1 MASFLDQIRIF
12 IEQIIQ
18 TLGYT
23 GIAAVMFTETII
35 PPIPSEVVMPFAGFL
50 VAAGKRSFLGVVLA
64 GDIGAISGAMLI
76 YYLGYLWG
84 EERVRNLFIK
94 YGKYVLVNVDEL
106 DNAMELFERYGKAMV
121 FFGRM
126 IPGIRSVISLP
137 AGIKR
142 MGWGSFLFYTI
153 AGTTLWNIL
162 LAGAGYFLGSRWQE
176 ILVLLNQYENFVYA
190 LIALFVVFWV
200 GRKAYLHF
208 RKK

>member
-1 MASFLDQIRIF
+1 MAAFLDQIRIF

-23 GIAAVMFTETII
+23 GIAAVMFAETII

-50 VAAGKRSFLGVVLA
+50 VASGKRSFLGVVLA
-64 GDIGAISGAMLI
+64 GDIGAMIGAMLI

-84 EERVRNLFIK
+84 EERVRQLFIK

-106 DNAMELFERYGKAMV
+106 DGAIKLFERYGKAMI

-142 MGWGSFLFYTI
+142 MGWGTFLLYTI
-153 AGTTLWNIL
+153 AGTTIWNIL
-162 LAGAGYFLGSRWQE
+162 LAGAGYFLGSRWEE
-176 ILVLLNQYENFVYA
+176 ILVLLDQYEDFVYL

-208 RKK
+208 KKK

>member
-1 MASFLDQIRIF
+1 MAAFLDQIRIF

-23 GIAAVMFTETII
+23 GIAAVMFAETII

-50 VAAGKRSFLGVVLA
+50 VASGKRSFLGVVLA
-64 GDIGAISGAMLI
+64 GDIGAMIGAMLI

-84 EERVRNLFIK
+84 EERVRQLFIK

-106 DNAMELFERYGKAMV
+106 DGAIKLFERYGKAMI

-142 MGWGSFLFYTI
+142 MGLGNLSALYHRRYHHLEYIARRSRLFPRVALGGNSGI
-153 AGTTLWNIL
+153 AGPI
-162 LAGAGYFLGSRWQE
+162 
-176 ILVLLNQYENFVYA
+176 
-190 LIALFVVFWV
+190 
-200 GRKAYLHF
+200 
-208 RKK
+208 